1 MIFGYARVS
10 SFDQNLDSQ
19 IEQLRNAKVDQ
30 IVHEKISGVLEQKEK
45 LDQLLNQLVK
55 GDTLVVTRMDRLGR
69 NTKQLL
75 ELTQLIVCQYFSINI
90 LRIRCYTKNRHAK

>member
-90 LRIRCYTKNRHAK
+90 

>member
-30 IVHEKISGVLEQKEK
+30 IVHEKI
-45 LDQLLNQLVK
+45 
-55 GDTLVVTRMDRLGR
+55 
-69 NTKQLL
+69 
-75 ELTQLIVCQYFSINI
+75 
-90 LRIRCYTKNRHAK
+90 

>member
-45 LDQLLNQLVK
+45 LDHLLNQLVK

-69 NTKQLL
+69 NTKIANAFTNGYRQESVDLQRKDF
-75 ELTQLIVCQYFSINI
+75 E
-90 LRIRCYTKNRHAK
+90 R